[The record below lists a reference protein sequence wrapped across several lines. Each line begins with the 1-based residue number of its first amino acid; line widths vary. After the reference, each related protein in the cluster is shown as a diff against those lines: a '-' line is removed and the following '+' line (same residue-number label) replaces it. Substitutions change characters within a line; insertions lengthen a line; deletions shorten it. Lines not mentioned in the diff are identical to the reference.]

1 MRGFT
6 IFPGRRILL
15 SYTPVSYALI
25 HLGLYIMMEDLH
37 PGTDL
42 SLTDLPIDILRIIFE
57 FLTPARN
64 LANTM
69 LVCCL
74 FRDMIEP
81 LLYRAISLQ
90 LRLPSNTGN
99 GLDADGSLLRTLSSR
114 PQLGHHVIVLSLT
127 ELYDTESVD
136 FSRQPKLL
144 SLLPHLRELS
154 LNPPSPRL
162 NLTGHLF
169 LRYLRL
175 DLGEDRIYPDSEQP
189 VEIIAQNSWTPTLS
203 TLQIEW
209 LTLEGNWSHYFPS
222 KTYRTSSIL
231 DLRIHLFFQEDRS
244 VNILPDILSSIK
256 SLKKFTLDSE
266 DQGFISHAMRDGLS
280 LDELC
285 LALFPH
291 ADTLED
297 MVIAASDGCFLCR
310 TFPRCVLMDFSALR
324 RLGIPENFLE
334 YRGGSRAELLL
345 PPKLEELQLQ
355 HQLFFNRSEDWSP
368 HYERLSVIAEMKR
381 KSLLA
386 LKLVVWWTQMSEVL
400 WGLWGN
406 PRFTTQFEPFVS
418 TFQEVGVLF
427 YSVDQS
433 YFKDTPFGTNSK
445 DPTMA
450 LL

>member
-1 MRGFT
+1 
-6 IFPGRRILL
+6 
-15 SYTPVSYALI
+15 
-25 HLGLYIMMEDLH
+25 MEDLH

-42 SLTDLPIDILRIIFE
+42 SLTDLPIEILSIIFE
-57 FLTPARN
+57 YLTPASN

-114 PQLGHHVIVLSLT
+114 PQLGRHVVVLSLK
-127 ELYDTESVD
+127 ELYDKESVD
-136 FSRQPKLL
+136 FNRQPKLL
-144 SLLPHLRELS
+144 SLLPNLRELS
-154 LNPPSPRL
+154 LSPPSPCL

-169 LRYLRL
+169 LKYLRL
-175 DLGEDRIYPDSEQP
+175 DLDEDRIYLDPEQP
-189 VEIIAQNSWTPTLS
+189 VELIAQNFWTPTLT

-209 LTLEGNWSHYFPS
+209 LTLEGHWSHHFPS

-231 DLRIHLFFQEDRS
+231 DLRIHMYFHNHQS

-266 DQGFISHAMRDGLS
+266 VQGFTPHAIRDGLS

-285 LALFPH
+285 SALFPH

-297 MVIAASDGCFLCR
+297 MVIAASDDSFLCR

-334 YRGGSRAELLL
+334 YRSGSTAELLL

-355 HQLFFNRSEDWSP
+355 HQVRFNQSEDWSP
-368 HYERLSVIAEMKR
+368 HYERLSVIAAMKR

-400 WGLWGN
+400 WGFSLIQ
-406 PRFTTQFEPFVS
+406 RFAPQFEPLVC

-427 YSVDQS
+427 YSVDQQ
-433 YFKDTPFGTNSK
+433 YFKYTPFGTNLE
-445 DPTMA
+445 DPTIA